1 MQVGG
6 GSMGKFSSDCFYFL
20 HKVGSKTTS
29 RERRKE
35 EGVGGWRRA
44 EKVKITVGREGGL
57 GG

>member
-6 GSMGKFSSDCFYFL
+6 GNMGKFSSDCFYFL

-29 RERRKE
+29 RVRRKE
-35 EGVGGWRRA
+35 ECLEVGG
-44 EKVKITVGREGGL
+44 EKEGKNNCGRGGGL

>member
-20 HKVGSKTTS
+20 HKVGSKITS
-29 RERRKE
+29 RVRRKE
-35 EGVGGWRRA
+35 ECLEVGG
-44 EKVKITVGREGGL
+44 EKEGKNNCGRGGGL